1 LTHRNFPKDA
11 VQAFFSPQDRHD
23 RCRASARC
31 NKEGILMRHAALI
44 VGLAVAVAAPSLAR
58 AESCQRYAHD
68 RKVTGTVVGGLGGA
82 LIGNA
87 ITHNTT
93 GALLGGVS
101 GAVVG
106 NQVARVNCDDHPGY
120 YRSDYPRGRRH
131 HHHRHEYRD

>member
-1 LTHRNFPKDA
+1 
-11 VQAFFSPQDRHD
+11 
-23 RCRASARC
+23 
-31 NKEGILMRHAALI
+31 MRKAALI
-44 VGLAVAVAAPSLAR
+44 VGLAVIATAPSLAR
-58 AESCQRYAHD
+58 AESCQRHAHD

-106 NQVARVNCDDHPGY
+106 NQVARVNCDDGPRY
-120 YRSDYPRGRRH
+120 YDRSRRH
-131 HHHRHEYRD
+131 HRRYYRD